1 MPDLNKIIDDLSKLT
16 VAEAA
21 DLSKQLE
28 EKWGVSP
35 MAAAAPA
42 AGGAAPAEEKDDFS
56 IMLVSAGDKKINV
69 IKEVR
74 AATALG
80 LKEAKDLVEGA
91 PKEVKTGVPKKE
103 AEEIKSKLE
112 AAGAKV
118 ELK

>member
-1 MPDLNKIIDDLSKLT
+1 MPDLNKIIEDLSKLS

-28 EKWGVSP
+28 EKWGVTP

-42 AGGAAPAEEKDDFS
+42 AAGAAAAEEKDDFT

-74 AATALG
+74 AATSLG

-91 PKEVKTGVPKKE
+91 PKEVKAGVPKKE
-103 AEEIKSKLE
+103 AEEIKAKLE